1 MPEGEN
7 LEQVKERSVTDWNT
21 IVENAQTQ
29 QLQLGL
35 VVAHDATNKTLL
47 CHILGL
53 SNENFWNFRQGNG
66 AVSVID
72 YPHGIQ
78 GYPVLQAMNITGH
91 LSNGVLDKTAAG
103 AL

>member
-1 MPEGEN
+1 
-7 LEQVKERSVTDWNT
+7 
-21 IVENAQTQ
+21 
-29 QLQLGL
+29 
-35 VVAHDATNKTLL
+35 
-47 CHILGL
+47 
-53 SNENFWNFRQGNG
+53 
-66 AVSVID
+66 VSVID